1 MEETLV
7 GYEQSGLGKIRIAPE
22 VVGIIAGLAAAE
34 VDGVTGMSTGVVGD
48 LVERFGR
55 RKNPSRGVQVEVG
68 EKEAA
73 VDVSVMVEYGRSIR
87 AVAEDIQQS
96 VKRAIESMTGLTVVE
111 VNVHV
116 VDVTFQKETDG
127 TDPEEREETKSVRV
141 R

>member
-1 MEETLV
+1 MEETIV
-7 GYEQSGLGKIRIAPE
+7 GYEHNGLGKIRIAPE

-96 VKRAIESMTGLTVVE
+96 VKRAIESMTGLNVVE

-127 TDPEEREETKSVRV
+127 TDHEEREETKSVRV